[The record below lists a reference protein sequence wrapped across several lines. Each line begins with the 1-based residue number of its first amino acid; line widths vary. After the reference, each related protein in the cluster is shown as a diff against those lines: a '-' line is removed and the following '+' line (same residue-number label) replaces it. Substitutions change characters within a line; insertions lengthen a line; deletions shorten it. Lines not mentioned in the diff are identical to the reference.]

1 MFERIK
7 AQVMTRN
14 YNKQNEEIKWT
25 CHVCPKIKKKEEKN
39 VELANHSYIDGA
51 GDGLFAVSEMVSS
64 TPIDYIVDLKAKT
77 CTCNRWQKSGIPC
90 PHVLSCIR
98 KERIDPLSLVD
109 HCYSVEMHNRAYE
122 NIVYPC
128 KDKSEWQKMDGPTI
142 LPPFYQKHVGRP
154 TKSRRKA
161 PGEVDC
167 RGGGKKVSRRG
178 VIIHCSYCGGPDHN
192 ISGCYWAKHGLTPPG
207 PAQLNV
213 PPTQPTASQQ
223 VVPPGNEPD
232 LEIGHTYQDTV
243 VENLS
248 QQVLGLNL
256 VLFFTICCL

>member
-25 CHVCPKIKKKEEKN
+25 GPVCPKIKKKVEKN

-128 KDKSEWQKMDGPTI
+128 KDKSE
-142 LPPFYQKHVGRP
+142 
-154 TKSRRKA
+154 RRQAEKEKRDLEKA
-161 PGEVDC
+161 
-167 RGGGKKVSRRG
+167 RQAA
-178 VIIHCSYCGGPDHN
+178 
-192 ISGCYWAKHGLTPPG
+192 AKR
-207 PAQLNV
+207 AQLQQEARDRAQLMATLRAAKASEEQEEDDASDFV
-213 PPTQPTASQQ
+213 PPRPNK
-223 VVPPGNEPD
+223 VNMFDEFRNPR
-232 LEIGHTYQDTV
+232 
-243 VENLS
+243 
-248 QQVLGLNL
+248 
-256 VLFFTICCL
+256 